1 MCCWI
6 NLGAEHLNYV
16 WCKVGNKT
24 ATKCMYTCEVEV
36 INIVTSQLDNK
47 VLTTFPAM
55 FNPGVHSGFAGC
67 NSQEAVVI
75 VRHIIGPTDR
85 FDLALA

>member
-1 MCCWI
+1 MCT
-6 NLGAEHLNYV
+6 
-16 WCKVGNKT
+16 CK
-24 ATKCMYTCEVEV
+24 VEV
-36 INIVTSQLDNK
+36 INIVCYQLDNK

-67 NSQEAVVI
+67 NSQKAVVI
-75 VRHIIGPTDR
+75 VCHIIGPADG